1 MSSNKDIFNSAVL
14 PVMKKVQHDLEEA
27 KRQEMIKHQSS
38 WHANML
44 GGIGPDGGMTA
55 IASHN
60 NLIYTIGEW
69 NSKTADD
76 YLKTVNKIL
85 LSKGIKVTPEIEQQM
100 IDYLVKQKMP
110 KSTTDYIIK
119 KIQEGNVFSAT
130 LSATRTS
137 LEGHIKQEAEKEY
150 NPSSL
155 EKLAGEVSAFVS
167 NAVVTMGQG
176 TIASFIGQTLLST
189 TANSMDHSQAQQE
202 QYLEEKKKQAKKE
215 IAAANKKEVSIP
227 SWLSLI
233 HI

>member
-110 KSTTDYIIK
+110 NPQQI
-119 KIQEGNVFSAT
+119 
-130 LSATRTS
+130 TS
-137 LEGHIKQEAEKEY
+137 LRKFKKATYSVQRFLLQELHLKAI
-150 NPSSL
+150 SS
-155 EKLAGEVSAFVS
+155 
-167 NAVVTMGQG
+167 
-176 TIASFIGQTLLST
+176 
-189 TANSMDHSQAQQE
+189 
-202 QYLEEKKKQAKKE
+202 KKPKK
-215 IAAANKKEVSIP
+215 SIIP
-227 SWLSLI
+227 HL
-233 HI
+233 

>member
-85 LSKGIKVTPEIEQQM
+85 LSKGIGPQTVGPLDHEVTDVALQ
-100 IDYLVKQKMP
+100 
-110 KSTTDYIIK
+110 
-119 KIQEGNVFSAT
+119 VF
-130 LSATRTS
+130 
-137 LEGHIKQEAEKEY
+137 GK
-150 NPSSL
+150 
-155 EKLAGEVSAFVS
+155 
-167 NAVVTMGQG
+167 
-176 TIASFIGQTLLST
+176 
-189 TANSMDHSQAQQE
+189 
-202 QYLEEKKKQAKKE
+202 
-215 IAAANKKEVSIP
+215 IAAATIGETDNFVGGSDAKRP
-227 SWLSLI
+227 SRSAVRSVAADAGVDVRRKSELGLDCGDFLARACASVDESLLTEPA
-233 HI
+233 

>member
-85 LSKGIKVTPEIEQQM
+85 LSKCIKVTPEIEQQM

-110 KSTTDYIIK
+110 KSTTDYII
-119 KIQEGNVFSAT
+119 
-130 LSATRTS
+130 
-137 LEGHIKQEAEKEY
+137 
-150 NPSSL
+150 
-155 EKLAGEVSAFVS
+155 
-167 NAVVTMGQG
+167 
-176 TIASFIGQTLLST
+176 
-189 TANSMDHSQAQQE
+189 
-202 QYLEEKKKQAKKE
+202 
-215 IAAANKKEVSIP
+215 
-227 SWLSLI
+227 
-233 HI
+233 